1 MSTPLKT
8 TLAKAID
15 ASTGVL
21 YVDGY
26 VFNQDEWSEPS
37 APSRHDRGNITID
50 AWDEV
55 VGDYDGGVPS
65 FDLSQEIE
73 IDGGD
78 ATVLSVTGE
87 PYEFRFMVERELQ
100 QGDLT

>member
-1 MSTPLKT
+1 MSTPFKT

-26 VFNQDEWSEPS
+26 VFNQDDWS
-37 APSRHDRGNITID
+37 RYDLGNITL
-50 AWDEV
+50 DEWPELT
-55 VGDYDGGVPS
+55 GEDDGAPS
-65 FDLSQEIE
+65 FVLSQEIE
-73 IDGGD
+73 VIDGD
-78 ATVLSVTGE
+78 AVVMSVTGE

>member
-1 MSTPLKT
+1 MSTPFKT

-15 ASTGVL
+15 ANAGVL

-26 VFNQDEWSEPS
+26 VFNQDEWS
-37 APSRHDRGNITID
+37 RYDRGNITID

-55 VGDYDGGVPS
+55 VDYDGGVPS